1 MSSVRL
7 FILGALAR
15 GGPMHG
21 HQIRRDAQTDRT
33 ELWTDIKV
41 GSLYAALNRMAA
53 EGVIEAVRTERA
65 GNLPERTV
73 YAITAEGYKEL
84 SALRAA
90 VLRDTRL
97 RPDPV
102 DLALQFSQDMP
113 QDELL
118 AAIADRRAAL
128 AAESKSWLHLQE
140 SAAPHLTGVEPL
152 GFQHWLIRL
161 QAELDWHD
169 LVLRELPK
177 LLAAQAEPTNE
188 RGSTK

>member
-7 FILGALAR
+7 FVLGALAR
-15 GGPMHG
+15 SGPRHG

-33 ELWTDIKV
+33 ELWTDVKV

-53 EGVIEAVRTERA
+53 EGVIKAVRTERA

-73 YAITAEGYKEL
+73 YAITAEGYQEL

-102 DLALQFSQDMP
+102 DLALQYSQDMP
-113 QDELL
+113 DEELL
-118 AAIADRRAAL
+118 AAVADRRAAL
-128 AAESKSWLHLQE
+128 TAELHSWRHLLDA
-140 SAAPHLTGVEPL
+140 AAPHLTGVEPL
-152 GFQHWLIRL
+152 GFQHRLIRL
-161 QAELDWHD
+161 EAELAWHD
-169 LVLRELPK
+169 LVLAELPK
-177 LLAAQAEPTNE
+177 LLAAEHDPSEEKGTAE
-188 RGSTK
+188 

>member
-53 EGVIEAVRTERA
+53 EGAIEAVRTERA
-65 GNLPERTV
+65 GNMPARTV
-73 YAITAEGYKEL
+73 YAITHEGYQEL

-90 VLRDTRL
+90 ILRDTRL

-102 DLALQFSQDMP
+102 DLALQYSQDMAP
-113 QDELL
+113 QELL
-118 AAIADRRAAL
+118 TAIADRRAVL
-128 AAESKSWLHLQE
+128 ETELVSSRHLLDM
-140 SAAPHLTGVEPL
+140 AAPHLTGTEPL
-152 GFQHWLIRL
+152 GFQHRLIRL
-161 QAELDWHD
+161 EAELAWHD
-169 LVLRELPK
+169 QLLRELPK
-177 LLAAQAEPTNE
+177 LLDETQGNNT
-188 RGSTK
+188 